1 MFSDVFGDV
10 SVANNW
16 KKGASALQ
24 NVEKKETLKN
34 VFFGLLHF
42 GNIGRMLFDWIYI
55 NSEICN
61 LKIFT
66 KMSQKEQTDLHG
78 CICI

>member
-42 GNIGRMLFDWIYI
+42 GNIGRMLFD
-55 NSEICN
+55 
-61 LKIFT
+61 
-66 KMSQKEQTDLHG
+66 
-78 CICI
+78 